1 MPSRTEPVLV
11 KVDCDQ
17 PIRLNPAGCT
27 LLSVG
32 ACQYLSNQQ
41 ETVMKMLIT
50 LITLIILAW
59 IPFIIIGYSIYQ
71 LFLPLFL
78 N

>member
-1 MPSRTEPVLV
+1 
-11 KVDCDQ
+11 
-17 PIRLNPAGCT
+17 
-27 LLSVG
+27 
-32 ACQYLSNQQ
+32 
-41 ETVMKMLIT
+41 MKMLIT